1 VVVTKTDLVEEAPT
15 IEEGQV
21 AVSAVTGDGIDELA
35 DRFGELMSTT
45 PAPERQSRVVLRPAR
60 ETFSVSRVADGRF
73 RVEGRTV
80 ERWVREADL
89 EDPRQVVDLQGRL
102 RKAGV
107 EKRLAEE
114 GARLGDE
121 VMIAGRAFEYFP
133 EP

>member
-1 VVVTKTDLVEEAPT
+1 
-15 IEEGQV
+15 
-21 AVSAVTGDGIDELA
+21 ELA
-35 DRFGELMSTT
+35 DRLEKLMAAT
-45 PAPERQSRVVLRPAR
+45 PAPERRSEVVLRPAR
-60 ETFSVSRVADGRF
+60 ETFTVRRVADGRF

-80 ERWVREADL
+80 ERWVRDADL

-114 GARLGDE
+114 GANRGDE

>member
-1 VVVTKTDLVEEAPT
+1 MVILGAHAA
-15 IEEGQV
+15 I
-21 AVSAVTGDGIDELA
+21 
-35 DRFGELMSTT
+35 
-45 PAPERQSRVVLRPAR
+45 RP
-60 ETFSVSRVADGRF
+60 DGRF

-80 ERWVREADL
+80 ERWVRDADL

-107 EKRLAEE
+107 ERRLEQE

-121 VMIAGRAFEYFP
+121 VVIAGRTFEFYP